1 MIYDV
6 ILGILLTLMVLVAL
20 YLVKVEHVS
29 LLDTIG
35 YFLDFCDAVWGYFNK
50 RYHIWCLRQTR
61 YPLGQDSKPF
71 ENRVAQQHL
80 FKYFKYI
87 SCYLYDVDIT
97 ALKFKLHGITAE
109 YKDNPTDLRPLLE
122 SLLQDFFIEWW
133 GNSSF
138 PSVYLLNIQEGE
150 ATFLVANNA
159 YGNEKIGQ
167 IREADRLKGA
177 PNMDALEDE

>member
-1 MIYDV
+1 MIYD
-6 ILGILLTLMVLVAL
+6 ILLGILLTLIVLVAL

-29 LLDTIG
+29 LLDMIG
-35 YFLDFCDAVWGYFNK
+35 YFLDFCINVYEYFNEH
-50 RYHIWCLRQTR
+50 YHIWCLRQTR

-87 SCYLYDVDIT
+87 SCYLYDADVT
-97 ALKFKLHGITAE
+97 VLVFKVHGIANE
-109 YKDNPTDLRPLLE
+109 YKDNPTDLKPLLE
-122 SLLQDFFIEWW
+122 SLLRDFYIERL
-133 GNSSF
+133 GNLSF
-138 PSVYLLNIQEGE
+138 PAVYVQHVQEGE

-167 IREADRLKGA
+167 IREDDRLKGA
-177 PNMDALEDE
+177 PNMDELNDD